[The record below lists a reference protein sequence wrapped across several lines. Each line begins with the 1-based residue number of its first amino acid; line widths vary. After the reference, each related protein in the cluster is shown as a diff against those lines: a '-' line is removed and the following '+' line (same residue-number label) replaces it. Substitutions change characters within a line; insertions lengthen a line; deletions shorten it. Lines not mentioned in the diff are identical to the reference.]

1 MLYRQLNDIPKII
14 KGECWNQCYS
24 LLSLKNID
32 ILLHFEDN
40 FYIYNMENNRYNKF
54 VSRKFI
60 YPLD

>member
-24 LLSLKNID
+24 LFSLKNID

-40 FYIYNMENNRYNKF
+40 FCIYNMENNRYNKF
-54 VSRKFI
+54 VS
-60 YPLD
+60 